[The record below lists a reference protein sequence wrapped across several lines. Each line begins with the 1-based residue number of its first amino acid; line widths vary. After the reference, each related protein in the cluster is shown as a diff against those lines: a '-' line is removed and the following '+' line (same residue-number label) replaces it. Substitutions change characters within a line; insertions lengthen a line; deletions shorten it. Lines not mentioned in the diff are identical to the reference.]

1 VSTLPTIRLTRS
13 VSSTI
18 AAPGGGAL
26 ALRAAC
32 GYGKLD
38 WDPGYDDKAERER
51 QR

>member
-1 VSTLPTIRLTRS
+1 MFGATPFVHRTPA
-13 VSSTI
+13 

-26 ALRAAC
+26 ALRAAG